1 MSTLVSIPN
10 RVQHR
15 SLTSSSNPSPRSC
28 PARRHPT
35 HFQATRGK
43 RMDSADDGRRKCGWI
58 FPVSLHFLSTPESCF
73 TSILEEI
80 SISHIYSHSLGVH
93 NWRSSPSLQ
102 LSSCAS
108 RRSGSVSMSKGASC
122 LAHRTFHACGMHPA
136 HPLCR
141 CASKGLVQELNEL
154 RETLVRLPSVIR
166 QIVRSSLL
174 VSNSMVTSIGS
185 VGSNSCAL
193 CLLHLISGPDGG

>member
-1 MSTLVSIPN
+1 M
-10 RVQHR
+10 
-15 SLTSSSNPSPRSC
+15 
-28 PARRHPT
+28 
-35 HFQATRGK
+35 G
-43 RMDSADDGRRKCGWI
+43 SANDGRRKCGWI
-58 FPVSLHFLSTPESCF
+58 FRVGLHFLSTPESCF

-80 SISHIYSHSLGVH
+80 SISHVCSRSLGVH
-93 NWRSSPSLQ
+93 NWRSFPSSQ
-102 LSSCAS
+102 LSSCS
-108 RRSGSVSMSKGASC
+108 SHKSGSVSMSKSASC
-122 LAHRTFHACGMHPA
+122 SAHRTFHACGTHPT
-136 HPLCR
+136 HLLCS
-141 CASKGLVQELNEL
+141 CAPKGLVQELNEL